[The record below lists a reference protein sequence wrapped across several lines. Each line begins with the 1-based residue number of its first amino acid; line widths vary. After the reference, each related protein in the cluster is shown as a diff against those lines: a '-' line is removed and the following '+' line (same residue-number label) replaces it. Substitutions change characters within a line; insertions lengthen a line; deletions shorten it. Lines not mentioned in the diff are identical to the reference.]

1 MGSGEGRW
9 GGLLLESSE
18 DEDEDEGG
26 NEGSPQP
33 CCLGIHGGQSHE
45 KDPRESELAGTTV
58 VLLSQAAG

>member
-18 DEDEDEGG
+18 DEDEDEEG

-33 CCLGIHGGQSHE
+33 CCLGIHVGQFHE
-45 KDPRESELAGTTV
+45 NDPRESDLAGTTV
-58 VLLSQAAG
+58 VLLSPAAD